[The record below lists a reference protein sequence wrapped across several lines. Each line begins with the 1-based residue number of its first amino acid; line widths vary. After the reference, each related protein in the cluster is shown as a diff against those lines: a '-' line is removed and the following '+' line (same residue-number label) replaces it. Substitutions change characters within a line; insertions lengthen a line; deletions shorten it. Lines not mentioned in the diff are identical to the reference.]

1 MTDKYK
7 QSAVSHAVWP
17 WQGDKVSSGQRKP
30 ALVMAFASLGF
41 AWVLAGLVYFFL
53 HPAIAIIVICIS
65 SFFFFCGQFL
75 PTVYGRLLTLFQKL
89 SRSVGVVMS
98 WLMLVPFF
106 YICFGGGRLVLKI
119 TGKDPMK
126 RGFDSR
132 KTSYWEKRKDGFEVE
147 QYRKQF

>member
-1 MTDKYK
+1 MTDKYI
-7 QSAVSHAVWP
+7 QSAVSQAVWL
-17 WQGDKVSSGQRKP
+17 WQEDKISSGQKKP
-30 ALVMAFASLGF
+30 PLVMAFASLAF
-41 AWVLAGLVYFFL
+41 AWVIAGFVYFFL

-65 SFFFFCGQFL
+65 SFVFFCGQFL

-89 SRSVGVVMS
+89 SRSVGFVMS
-98 WLMLVPFF
+98 WLLLVPFF
-106 YICFGGGRLVLKI
+106 YLCFGGGRLVLKI

-132 KTSYWEKRKDGFEVE
+132 ASSYWEKRKDPVGVG